1 MTRNFVEKKLLEI
14 GIPAGIQGFL
24 YITDAIM
31 LMDKEK
37 EEFCSNGKM
46 TWLYDMVA
54 EKNFTSGSCVERS
67 IRFAFGAIRKDETRR
82 SIADHYIG
90 LEKTQN
96 KHSLFKLYMV
106 LEDEFTEPVMSDLGQ
121 FPIREFICSLA
132 NQYGL
137 KIAVLN

>member
-1 MTRNFVEKKLLEI
+1 MTRNFVEKKFLEI

-24 YITDAIM
+24 YITDAMM
-31 LMDKEK
+31 LMDKDK

-46 TWLYDMVA
+46 TWLYYMIA
-54 EKNFTSGSCVERS
+54 KKNFTSGACVERS
-67 IRFAFGAIRKDETRR
+67 IRFAFETIRKDETRR
-82 SIADHYIG
+82 SIAEHYIG

-106 LEDEFTEPVMSDLGQ
+106 LEDEFTEPVVLDLDP
-121 FPIREFICSLA
+121 FDVREFICNLA
-132 NQYGL
+132 NQCGL